1 MKALPFPCIRPAQ
14 DRALEA
20 LPQMGDISSLNVAQ
34 ASTACMYEWLRQ
46 NYAALAAE

>member
-20 LPQMGDISSLNVAQ
+20 LPQMGGILSATTPCAAPSP
-34 ASTACMYEWLRQ
+34 TA
-46 NYAALAAE
+46 